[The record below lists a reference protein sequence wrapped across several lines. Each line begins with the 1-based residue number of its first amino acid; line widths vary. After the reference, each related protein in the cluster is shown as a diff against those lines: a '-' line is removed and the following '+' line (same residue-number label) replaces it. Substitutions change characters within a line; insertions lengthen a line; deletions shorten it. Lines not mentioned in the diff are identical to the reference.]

1 MKAALKGLTFLLL
14 ALSLGFGAYIYFGRE
29 QTPDIQYSTV
39 NISRGDLVATVS
51 TTGTLNPVISVQV
64 GSQVSGIIDRLFVDF
79 NSSVKK
85 GDLIAQIEPSLFN
98 AQVAQA
104 KANFKNAQA
113 ALDKAKLSVSNAAR
127 ALKRAKELFADQMI
141 TESDLDTA
149 RFNYDAAVVE
159 QALKEASVDQA
170 KAALEQAQVNLT
182 HSKIYAPIDGIV
194 ISRDVDVGQTVAAS
208 LQAPTLFKIA
218 QDLTHMQIETEVD
231 EAFIGQIQPGQ
242 AVTFNVFA
250 YPKKV
255 FEGKVVQ
262 VRLNPKVDA
271 GVVKYNCIIN
281 VSNKELLLKPGMTA
295 TAAIEVERKTNTF
308 KVPNEALRFIPSW
321 PEQKLNSLRKDLKR
335 GEAFVWTLNGDQP
348 SPIKVK
354 RGLVG
359 EKETEILSDELREEM
374 PIIIPSSG
382 AKNSSRP
389 RRGISVF

>member
-1 MKAALKGLTFLLL
+1 MKLALKSLMAVLLV
-14 ALSLGFGAYIYFGRE
+14 LSLGFGAYIYFGRE
-29 QTPDIQYSTV
+29 ETADTQFSTV
-39 NISRGDLVATVS
+39 NVSRGDLVATVS

-79 NSSVKK
+79 NSIVKK
-85 GDLIAQIEPSLFN
+85 GDLIALIEPSLFN

-104 KANFKNAQA
+104 RANLKNAEA
-113 ALDKAKLSVSNAAR
+113 ALDKAKLSVRISAR
-127 ALKRAKELFADQMI
+127 ALTRAKNLFTEKMV
-141 TESDLDTA
+141 TESDLDSA

-170 KAALEQAQVNLT
+170 RAALEQAQVNLT

-218 QDLTHMQIETEVD
+218 QDLTQMQIETEVD

-250 YPKKV
+250 YPKKT
-255 FEGKVVQ
+255 FGGEVVQ

-281 VSNKELLLKPGMTA
+281 VSNNELLLKPGMTA
-295 TAAIEVERKTNTF
+295 TAAIEVERKSDTF

-335 GEAFVWTLNGDQP
+335 GEAIVWTLKANQP
-348 SPIKVK
+348 APIKVR

-359 EKETEILSDELREEM
+359 EKETEILSDEIQENM
-374 PIIIPSSG
+374 PIIIPASG
-382 AKNSSRP
+382 GKSSSRP